1 MKNSYLVTFLQVFN
15 AEELQKL
22 RLFLYSEVFNTNR
35 RACQLYDFIL
45 QFAPDFEH
53 ENLTD
58 EAAFVFIQPDTA
70 EKPVVYI
77 TKLRSALLD
86 LVEQFVSIF
95 SPDLKH
101 ETDTY
106 KVLEFCRQ
114 RNALKI
120 YQHLY
125 KKASKELQQTT
136 IKDVNYYHDRLQ
148 LAMHQSAYLSTI
160 DDKKHK
166 DHNFLSTLKT
176 LDAYYIVQKL
186 HFFCHYRNRQRT
198 INVAEE
204 LPLETEL
211 LHYIEQYGYLD
222 APVIRL
228 WYNLLCLL
236 RSPHD
241 RELYL
246 KVKTAYFNTGMSLAK
261 EDRGTYRTIIEN
273 SAISIFQATAL
284 YQELFE
290 LYKNKIADAD
300 QIAYINGYLQPMFFW
315 NTVFVAINLHETAW
329 VSQFVA
335 EHRHRLIPDDANSN
349 AAYSLA
355 QTLIELSNKNYSAA
369 RAIAFSAA
377 PSTITFKIIK
387 YRCLIK
393 IYYED
398 YQHTNRQTTA
408 THKQIN
414 LKLDSLTN
422 ELNNFAVFLAD
433 NKKDI
438 PPASLQNNRKFNS
451 FVAKLWGAT
460 PKEVVSLEN
469 KIDQS
474 NVAEK
479 IWLLEQAKARKER

>member
-1 MKNSYLVTFLQVFN
+1 MKKSYLIALLEVFD

-22 RLFLYSEVFNTNR
+22 QHFLYCEAFNTNR

-58 EAAFVFIQPDTA
+58 EAAFAFIQPDAT
-70 EKPVVYI
+70 ENPVIYI
-77 TKLRSALLD
+77 TKLRSVLLD
-86 LVEQFVSIF
+86 LVLQFVSIF
-95 SPDLKH
+95 SINVKH

-106 KVLEFCRQ
+106 KVLNFCRQ

-125 KKASKELQQTT
+125 KKVSKELQQSGV
-136 IKDVNYYHDRLQ
+136 KDVNYYYEQFQ
-148 LAMHQSAYLSTI
+148 LAKSHSDYLSFI

-166 DHNFLSTLKT
+166 DHNFLSTLKS

-186 HFFCHYRNRQRT
+186 YFFCHYRNRQRT

-211 LHYIEQYGYLD
+211 LQYIEQYGYLED
-222 APVIRL
+222 PIIQL

-241 RELYL
+241 RALYIN
-246 KVKTAYFNTGMSLAK
+246 VKTAYFNIGMSLAK
-261 EDRGTYRTIIEN
+261 EDRGTYHTIIEN
-273 SAISIFQATAL
+273 SAISIFQETAL

-290 LYKNKIADAD
+290 LYKNKLSDVD

-335 EHRHRLIPDDANSN
+335 EHHDRLIPDDANSS

-355 QTLIELSNKNYSAA
+355 QALIELSNKNYSAA
-369 RAIAFSAA
+369 HAIAFSAA
-377 PSTITFKIIK
+377 PSTTTFKIIK

-398 YQHTNRQTTA
+398 YQHTIRQTSI
-408 THKQIN
+408 THKQIDH
-414 LKLDSLTN
+414 KLASLTN

-438 PPASLQNNRKFNS
+438 PHASLQNNRKFNS

-460 PKEVVSLEN
+460 PKEAASLEN
-469 KIDQS
+469 QIDES
-474 NVAEK
+474 NVSDK
-479 IWLLEQAKARKER
+479 VWLLEQIAVRKEQ